1 MDNKKRGVI
10 HLYKY
15 NFEDGKYAL
24 NIGYDG
30 SANLDTKAFRI
41 MLNQCVGHPNMTL
54 FHDKSKRDKRYEKAK
69 RLLLDAGYT
78 IEEK

>member
-1 MDNKKRGVI
+1 MGNKKRGVI
-10 HLYKY
+10 HLYKLD
-15 NFEDGKYAL
+15 FEDGKYAL
-24 NIGYDG
+24 NIGCDG

-54 FHDKSKRDKRYEKAK
+54 FDEKSIRDERYEKA
-69 RLLLDAGYT
+69 RRMLLDAGYT